1 MVTWCSLGFRVGSC
15 IVMCDKSL
23 WWEIKILS
31 RVEDGLEGAEGAD
44 INLGVGDGC
53 GSAELQLSTSS
64 VEDGMVRPG
73 LLDSGRGG

>member
-1 MVTWCSLGFRVGSC
+1 
-15 IVMCDKSL
+15 MCDKSL
-23 WWEIKILS
+23 WWEIKLLS

-44 INLGVGDGC
+44 INLGVG
-53 GSAELQLSTSS
+53 ELKLSTSS